1 MLEAT
6 KRVLL
11 RDGYDDAKVTDVAEV
26 AGVSPG
32 SLYQYFPSLESL
44 VVALHVSLAEA
55 EVAYLADN
63 LMEARDDEPR
73 DVAAIIALVSIRVR
87 ADDADLYRALLEV
100 APRIGAARKLAPVH
114 DEMRA
119 LLAGFLRSRREVTA
133 PDPDVAARIVCTS
146 LRATIESTLQHA
158 PDTLATDTFAEEMRA
173 LVHGYLWRT

>member
-11 RDGYDDAKVTDVAEV
+11 RDGFDDAKITDVAEV

-63 LMEARDDEPR
+63 LMEARDDTPP
-73 DVAAIIALVSIRVR
+73 DLAAIIAMVAIRVR
-87 ADDADLYRALLEV
+87 ADDAELYRVLIDV
-100 APRIGAARKLAPVH
+100 APRIGADRKLEPARK
-114 DEMRA
+114 EMRS
-119 LLAGFLRSRREVTA
+119 LLAGFLRSRDDVKAPNLNVASHIVT
-133 PDPDVAARIVCTS
+133 VA
-146 LRATIESTLQHA
+146 LRAAIESTLRTTPEELTSDA
-158 PDTLATDTFAEEMRA
+158 FAEELRA
-173 LVHGYLWRT
+173 LVYGYLWRG